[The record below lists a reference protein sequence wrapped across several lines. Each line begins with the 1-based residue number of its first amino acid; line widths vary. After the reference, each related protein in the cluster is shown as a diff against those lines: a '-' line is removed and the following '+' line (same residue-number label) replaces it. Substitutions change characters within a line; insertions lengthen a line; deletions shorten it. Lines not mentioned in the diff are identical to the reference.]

1 MIKRDGSLGIKLLK
15 TPDSIIST
23 LLLGHNKTLSHYT
36 SKKQTKKQS
45 F

>member
-23 LLLGHNKTLSHYT
+23 LLLSHNKTLTHCT
-36 SKKQTKKQS
+36 SKNR
-45 F
+45 